1 MRQLVQS
8 TTLLITKT
16 NKPSVTTLLYAPIE
30 WSHSHICNMFW
41 PSVVYPQG
49 VFKIVTYPFCAHKSV
64 LPEAG
69 TFRVV
74 WNYNKSKAEGW
85 YLPFWH
91 GSVAWGA
98 CGTCH
103 HRRDR
108 RSDERTYHSVQ
119 LGWSIH
125 RDHSESHLLVLHL
138 LQDINKTSVN
148 TKCLNNFF
156 ITNKL
161 FQEGN

>member
-1 MRQLVQS
+1 MRQPVQS
-8 TTLLITKT
+8 SNLLVTKT

-30 WSHSHICNMFW
+30 WNHSHIPNMFW
-41 PSVVYPQG
+41 PSGVYTQG

-64 LPEAG
+64 LPEAD
-69 TFRVV
+69 TCRV
-74 WNYNKSKAEGW
+74 WSYNKSKAEGW
-85 YLPFWH
+85 CLPFWH

-119 LGWSIH
+119 WEWSIH

-148 TKCLNNFF
+148 AKCLNNF
-156 ITNKL
+156 ITTNKL
-161 FQEGN
+161 FQEGD